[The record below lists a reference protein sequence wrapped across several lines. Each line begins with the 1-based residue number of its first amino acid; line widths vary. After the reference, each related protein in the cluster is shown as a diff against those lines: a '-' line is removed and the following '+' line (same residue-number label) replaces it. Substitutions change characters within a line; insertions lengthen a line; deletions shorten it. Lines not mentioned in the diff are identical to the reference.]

1 MRMRKFGSIRAKDC
15 KGLIIRLPDD
25 VRERIEATTGKSA
38 ALALT
43 SLAITIYGGS
53 TDENR
58 QANKV

>member
-1 MRMRKFGSIRAKDC
+1 MRRKFGNVRARDC

-25 VRERIEATTGKSA
+25 VRERIEAATGKSA

-53 TDENR
+53 TNENR